1 MLKMDSKYT
10 VKEKRQRVHEVL
22 EEVKFAFGKY
32 SFFYASLKFSYKLQ
46 FKLSLLKCKDT
57 KIGSQD
63 SQKGI
68 SGGEKRRLSFASEV
82 D

>member
-1 MLKMDSKYT
+1 MN
-10 VKEKRQRVHEVL
+10 
-22 EEVKFAFGKY
+22 
-32 SFFYASLKFSYKLQ
+32 

-68 SGGEKRRLSFASEV
+68 SGGEKRRLTFASEV
-82 D
+82 F